1 MGCERNIGDIPS
13 GVIKHGG
20 PLENPRAI
28 YIYREA
34 FDAKIISK

>member
-28 YIYREA
+28 NIYIYIYRERG
-34 FDAKIISK
+34 F